1 MHGKISKQ
9 FKIKNN
15 DNKLRVREASRLWLS
30 IPFVHIE

>member
-1 MHGKISKQ
+1 MYGKISKQ

-15 DNKLRVREASRLWLS
+15 DNKLRGREASRLRLS